1 MLDTMWQDVRYA
13 LRSLTRRPVV
23 TAVAVLSLALGI
35 GVNTAIFSV
44 FERMLLRRLPVP
56 APEQIVQITSPGPRP
71 GWTSTDNS
79 GGPDHIFSYP
89 LFRDLERLEDT
100 GLLQL
105 AGHRDFA
112 ANLSYR
118 GETTREGGL
127 LVSGGYFPAL
137 GLAPAAGR
145 LLNQDDDRV
154 PGGHPLVVLAHQ
166 YWITRFGANP
176 RVVGE
181 GVIVNGQ
188 PMTII
193 GVAAAGFV
201 STTAMEAPRLF
212 VPLAMRDQMRAGTDR
227 RNDHWLYA
235 FGRLKPGVT
244 RDQAQ
249 ALINVL
255 FDGIIRDV
263 EFPIQRS
270 GLGDRGREA
279 FLARRIVLEPGAR
292 FREADRDEIRLMFVL
307 LLAVTGVVLLIAC
320 ANLANLM
327 LARATE
333 RLGEIGIRL
342 SVGASARR
350 VIRMLMTEAFLLGL
364 LGSVGALAV
373 AHLTVTSLLAIM
385 PAEDAALLPF
395 ELNGPILLFT
405 LGLGLG
411 TTVLFGLLPAL
422 HALRAAVGGGATAQT
437 RASDT
442 RSTTRFRTTL
452 ATVQI
457 ALATTLLVQAGL
469 FLTSL
474 LNVARVELGIQREG
488 LVAFRVSPYLNGY
501 GPDRALALFERI
513 EEALR
518 GVPGVISTTA
528 STLPLLA
535 DTSSTRNV
543 TVEGFEA
550 GPEDDTTVGFAQT
563 GAEYFRTLGIPI
575 LAGREFTRADAA
587 NAPKVAIVN
596 EAFTRKFNLGA
607 RPVGSRLALGAG
619 GDNVLDT
626 EIIGLVRDAKY
637 SQVTEAAPPQLFVP
651 YRQGGFEELTFYV
664 RSSSDV
670 RPLLSA
676 VPAVLRRLD
685 PNLPVERLRTMD
697 DQIWDNTTRDRVL
710 TTLSASFAGL
720 ATLLAGIGLYAV
732 LAYTVAQ
739 RRREIGVRMALG
751 ADSIRIANLVLGH
764 VTRVGVVGALVGCAA
779 ALALGRLAESFLF
792 GVSGAQ
798 PGVMVGAVVGV
809 AIVTVVAAVLP
820 ASRAVRV
827 DPAVALRAE

>member
-1 MLDTMWQDVRYA
+1 MFETLWQDVRYA
-13 LRSLTRRPVV
+13 LRSLARRPVV
-23 TAVAVLSLALGI
+23 TAVAVLSLSLGI

-44 FERMLLRRLPVP
+44 CERLLLRRLPVP

-89 LFRDLERLEDT
+89 LFRDLERLKDT
-100 GLLQL
+100 GLSHI

-118 GETTREGGL
+118 GETTRETGL

-137 GLAPAAGR
+137 GFAPAVGR
-145 LLNQDDDRV
+145 LLTQDDDRV

-176 RVVGE
+176 NVVGE

-188 PMTII
+188 PMTIM
-193 GVAAAGFV
+193 GVAPAGFV
-201 STTAMEAPRLF
+201 STTSMEAPRLF
-212 VPLAMRDQMRAGTDR
+212 VPLAMRDQMRAGTER

-249 ALINVL
+249 AIINVP
-255 FDGIIRDV
+255 FDSIIRDI

-292 FREADRDEIRLMFVL
+292 LREADRDEIRLMFVL

-327 LARATE
+327 LARATD

-342 SVGASARR
+342 SVGASGRR
-350 VIRMLMTEAFLLGL
+350 VISMLMTEAFLLGL

-373 AHLTVTSLLAIM
+373 AHLTVTSLLAMM

-395 ELNGPILLFT
+395 ELNGSILAFT

-411 TTVLFGLLPAL
+411 TTVLFGFLPAL
-422 HALRAAVGGGATAQT
+422 HALRAAVASGATAQV

-442 RSTTRFRTTL
+442 RSTTRFRTAL
-452 ATVQI
+452 ATAQI
-457 ALATTLLVQAGL
+457 ALATTLLAQAGL

-474 LNVARVELGIQREG
+474 VNVARVELGIQREG
-488 LVAFRVSPYLNGY
+488 LLTFRVSPYLNGY
-501 GPDRALALFERI
+501 SPDRALALFDRI
-513 EEALR
+513 EEEVHAL
-518 GVPGVISTTA
+518 PNVISTTA
-528 STLPLLA
+528 TTLPLLS
-535 DTSSTRNV
+535 DTGSTQNV
-543 TVEGFEA
+543 TVEGFDP
-550 GPEDDTTVGFAQT
+550 GPEQSTTVSLAQT
-563 GAEYFRTLGIPI
+563 GVDYFRTLGIPV
-575 LAGREFTRADAA
+575 LAGREFVRTDATGG
-587 NAPKVAIVN
+587 PKVAIVN
-596 EAFTRKFNLGA
+596 ESFSRKFNLGS
-607 RPVGSRLALGAG
+607 RTVGTRLALGAG
-619 GDNVLDT
+619 DNKALDV
-626 EIIGLVRDAKY
+626 EIIGLVRDANY
-637 SQVTEAAPPQLFVP
+637 QQVTERVPPQLFVP
-651 YRQGGFEELTFYV
+651 YRQSTFGELTFYV
-664 RSSSDV
+664 RSSSDP
-670 RPLLSA
+670 RQLLSS
-676 VPAVLRRLD
+676 VPTIVRRFD
-685 PNLPVERLRTMD
+685 PHLPVERLRTMD
-697 DQIWDNTTRDRVL
+697 EQIWDNTTRDRVL
-710 TTLSASFAGL
+710 TMLSSSFAGL

-732 LAYTVAQ
+732 LACTVAQ

-751 ADSIRIANLVLGH
+751 ADAVRIANLVLGH
-764 VTRVGVVGALVGCAA
+764 VTRMVVLGAVVGCTA

-792 GVSGAQ
+792 GVSGTQ
-798 PGVMVGAVVGV
+798 PWVMVGAVVGV
-809 AIVTVVAAVLP
+809 ALVTVVAAALP
-820 ASRAVRV
+820 ASRAARV
-827 DPAVALRAE
+827 DPITALRAE